1 MRTPF
6 VFNCHGLPAGVFF
19 SILISDLFAP
29 WNRQPCIYGYGYGY
43 ACSGFFFTI
52 CSLFS
57 AFFQPFFL
65 LSARFVTRRV
75 EFQGLRLWHT
85 RLGLRITGY
94 GLGTKGGFW
103 RHPALRSIKI
113 KITFTGVNCQPT
125 RIAEEF
131 VESKDLKESQALKL
145 HYFVKYFMLNGN
157 I

>member
-1 MRTPF
+1 MPSNAIRLRAVNRTPRRCPFSMRTPF

-19 SILISDLFAP
+19 PFWFLICLHHETANRAYMDMDMDMRVRGFSSPFA
-29 WNRQPCIYGYGYGY
+29 
-43 ACSGFFFTI
+43 
-52 CSLFS
+52 

-131 VESKDLKESQALKL
+131 VESKDLKES
-145 HYFVKYFMLNGN
+145 
-157 I
+157 